1 MSPPL
6 PRPSDDFKNLPSKLK
21 SSRLPSLVFTSG
33 LVSKE
38 IMGVSSGCGLDVAIV
53 SSGSGLEVVTAENE
67 KEDGCP
73 IEATAVVGGGV
84 VKKAGTIVDAEVAM
98 VREGIVN
105 EGIGMFSEIC
115 GGELLA
121 CLSKPSN
128 NGASVLGLR
137 PVSLANLFLP

>member
-6 PRPSDDFKNLPSKLK
+6 PRPSADFKNLPSKLK

-38 IMGVSSGCGLDVAIV
+38 IVGVSSGCGLDIVTV

-73 IEATAVVGGGV
+73 IEVTAVVGGGV

-98 VREGIVN
+98 VREGTVN
-105 EGIGMFSEIC
+105 EGIVMFSEIF

-128 NGASVLGLR
+128 SGASVVGLR
-137 PVSLANLFLP
+137 PVSLAN